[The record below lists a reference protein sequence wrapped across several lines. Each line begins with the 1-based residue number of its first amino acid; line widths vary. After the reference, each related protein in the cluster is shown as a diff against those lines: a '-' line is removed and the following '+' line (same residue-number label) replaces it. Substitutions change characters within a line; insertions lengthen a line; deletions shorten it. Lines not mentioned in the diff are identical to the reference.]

1 MAGSHLEKRL
11 DISEVIK
18 MLLLLLIIALIIASC
33 LLIIL
38 LFGLVR
44 AGRRADEGEEKI
56 LEIILPK
63 PTINNT
69 ANASQDKTKQESTP
83 TPREQHG

>member
-1 MAGSHLEKRL
+1 
-11 DISEVIK
+11 
-18 MLLLLLIIALIIASC
+18 MLLLLLIIALAICSC

-38 LFGLVR
+38 LFGLAH

-63 PTINNT
+63 PTT
-69 ANASQDKTKQESTP
+69 DSAENASQGKTKQESSP
-83 TPREQHG
+83 TPGEQNG

>member
-1 MAGSHLEKRL
+1 
-11 DISEVIK
+11 
-18 MLLLLLIIALIIASC
+18 MLLLLLIIALAICSC

-38 LFGLVR
+38 LFGLAH

-56 LEIILPK
+56 LEIIYPA
-63 PTINNT
+63 PTVNNIE
-69 ANASQDKTKQESTP
+69 NASQGKIKQESSP

>member
-11 DISEVIK
+11 DISEVIT

-38 LFGLVR
+38 LFGL
-44 AGRRADEGEEKI
+44 AHASRRADEGEERI

-63 PTINNT
+63 PTFDN
-69 ANASQDKTKQESTP
+69 AENASQDKTK
-83 TPREQHG
+83 